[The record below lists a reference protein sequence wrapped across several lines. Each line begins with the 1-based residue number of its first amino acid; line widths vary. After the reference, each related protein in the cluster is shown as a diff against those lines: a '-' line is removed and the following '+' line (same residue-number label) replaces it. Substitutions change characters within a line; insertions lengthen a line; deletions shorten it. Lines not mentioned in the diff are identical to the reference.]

1 MMHTVVLVV
10 AAAYFL
16 FGLFGLVVVSVP
28 SNREDMFLEKG
39 RPWVGRLRTGLAYLV
54 LFAMAACGLS
64 VWFAPPELAQALA
77 WIALVAILAA
87 KVVGLILKDRY
98 ASKRYVLIG
107 SVVAVV
113 TTLVIVAGVSSP
125 SAA

>member
-1 MMHTVVLVV
+1 MHTVALIV
-10 AAAYFL
+10 ATAYFL

-28 SNREDMFLEKG
+28 SNREDMFLEKE
-39 RPWVGRLRTGLAYLV
+39 RPWIGRLRTGLAYLV
-54 LFAMAACGLS
+54 LLAMAACGAG